1 MVSILGWTGFEN
13 SVGQRVPQF
22 DGRNTID
29 FIVLNPE
36 DDKHLHTNMS
46 QYVAICRNLNSQ
58 HLRRNLMFLREC
70 TMPTRTDRKM
80 VT

>member
-46 QYVAICRNLNSQ
+46 QYVAI
-58 HLRRNLMFLREC
+58 
-70 TMPTRTDRKM
+70 
-80 VT
+80 

>member
-1 MVSILGWTGFEN
+1 MQDASWRGQISGQPIAYLSHDQKPFVRPHKSLSSMVSILGWTGFEN

-36 DDKHLHTNMS
+36 DDKHLHTTS
-46 QYVAICRNLNSQ
+46 Q
-58 HLRRNLMFLREC
+58 
-70 TMPTRTDRKM
+70 
-80 VT
+80 